1 MMPTPSTTGLHR
13 MALTAVLTLCATLN
27 GVTLVWMLA
36 RQPHINADFLGF
48 WAYPR
53 FSPLLEIYN
62 PDAMMRFQ
70 QALYSGFKS
79 YYPFTYPPDFLL
91 ATPWLRDLSYNT
103 AKTVWTL
110 AGFTAFTAAGL
121 GLFKG
126 RPVPVL
132 ALLASPAALLTLVLG
147 QTSFFAGALL
157 LGGLALLR
165 ERPVLA
171 GIAFGLLTLKPQMG
185 LLLPILLLA
194 RGEWKAIVAASLTTG
209 ALVAL
214 SCAALPP
221 DLWLLWAQ
229 SLPQIQRDYFGDGVN
244 LNVMITP
251 AANLV
256 HLGAGTGTAMA
267 AQTACTLVAG
277 CAVFIAARR
286 TEHGL
291 AVAVLLAATLLAQP
305 HAYAYDAVILPAAL
319 ALGWRANCP
328 AWLKVLGGLV
338 YLAPLA
344 MLSPLASWC
353 LYAPPLALLLAGLTA
368 LALKAPR
375 GANSPA

>member
-1 MMPTPSTTGLHR
+1 MMPTPPTTGLHR

-36 RQPHINADFLGF
+36 KQPHINADFLGF

-70 QALYSGFKS
+70 QALYPGFKS

-110 AGFTAFTAAGL
+110 AGLTAFTAAGL

-126 RPVPVL
+126 RTVPVL

-185 LLLPILLLA
+185 LLLPLLLLA
-194 RGEWKAIVAASLTTG
+194 RCEWRTIAAAVLTAG
-209 ALVAL
+209 ALVML
-214 SCAALPP
+214 SCALLPP
-221 DLWLLWAQ
+221 ELWRLWVQ
-229 SLPQIQRDYFGDGVN
+229 SLPQIQRDYFSGGAN

-251 AANLV
+251 AANLR
-256 HLGAGTGTAMA
+256 HLGASPALAIAVQTICGLGA
-267 AQTACTLVAG
+267 AG
-277 CAVFIAARR
+277 AVVTTARR
-286 TEHGL
+286 TEYGL
-291 AVAVLLAATLLAQP
+291 AVAVLLTATLLAQP

-328 AWLKVLGGLV
+328 AWLKVLGGIV

>member
-1 MMPTPSTTGLHR
+1 MMPTPPTTGLR
-13 MALTAVLTLCATLN
+13 RITLTAVLTLCATVN
-27 GVTLVWMLA
+27 GVTLIWMLA

-70 QALYSGFKS
+70 QALYPSFKS
-79 YYPFTYPPDFLL
+79 FFPFTYPPDFLL
-91 ATPWLRDLSYNT
+91 ATPWLRDLSYNA

-110 AGFTAFTAAGL
+110 AGLAAFTAAGL
-121 GLFKG
+121 RFFKG
-126 RPVPVL
+126 RTVPVL

-157 LGGLALLR
+157 LGGVALLR

-185 LLLPILLLA
+185 LLVPLLLLA
-194 RGEWKAIVAASLTTG
+194 RCEWRTIAAAVLTAG
-209 ALVAL
+209 AVVML
-214 SCAALPP
+214 SCALLPP
-221 DLWLLWAQ
+221 ELWRLWAQ
-229 SLPQIQRDYFGDGVN
+229 SLPQIQSDYFNGGAN

-251 AANLV
+251 AANLR
-256 HLGAGTGTAMA
+256 HLGASPALAIAVQTICGLGA
-267 AQTACTLVAG
+267 AG
-277 CAVFIAARR
+277 AVVIAARR
-286 TEHGL
+286 TEYGL

-328 AWLKVLGGLV
+328 AWLTTLGGLV

-344 MLSPLASWC
+344 MLSPLAPWC
-353 LYAPPLALLLAGLTA
+353 LYAPPLALLLAGLTV
-368 LALKAPR
+368 LALRTPR